1 MEQKKLSTTYK
12 LLRAL
17 GFNYSEEEYGDVSL
31 WRVIKQFFG
40 NIYRKRLEKM
50 MDWPILAP
58 FCPRKL
64 RPWLLRRIGCHVG
77 KNVFIGDYVRV
88 DLNHADLI
96 YIDDYAHVTAGC
108 RLLCHQRN
116 LRDYHIGDNAAKC
129 GYRLGEIHIG
139 KGVMVGMESMIMPG
153 VIIGDDLRFQNGHV
167 LTDYT
172 KRAKTDQSVKGLKKL
187 FQEYPEVAKKR
198 ADEIIKNT
206 YRTLMTRGMKG
217 CYVYCTDSN
226 LAEYLREAVSH
237 AKGNN

>member
-12 LLRAL
+12 LLRVL
-17 GFNYSEEEYGDVSL
+17 GFNYSVEEYGQVSL

-50 MDWPILAP
+50 MDWPMLAP
-58 FCPRKL
+58 VCPRKL

-116 LRDYHIGDNAAKC
+116 LHGYHFGDNAANL
-129 GYRLGEIHIG
+129 GYRLGEIHVG
-139 KGVMVGMESMIMPG
+139 KGVMVGMETMIMPG
-153 VIIGDDLRFQNGHV
+153 VTIGEGSIVGAGSLV
-167 LTDYT
+167 T
-172 KRAKTDQSVKGLKKL
+172 KDIPAWTIAAGRPAKVIK
-187 FQEYPEVAKKR
+187 
-198 ADEIIKNT
+198 EIPK
-206 YRTLMTRGMKG
+206 
-217 CYVYCTDSN
+217 
-226 LAEYLREAVSH
+226 REA
-237 AKGNN
+237 